1 MTAATPIPLAA
12 ASSNGRALW
21 YLTRGT
27 GVVALLLL
35 TSVVVLGIVNSVRWS
50 SDAWPRFVLQ
60 RVHRNL
66 SLLAVVFVC
75 IHVASSVIDAFAPI
89 RWIDAVLPF
98 ASPYRPLWLGLG
110 AVAFDL
116 ILALVATSL
125 LRARI
130 GHRSWRAVHWLAY
143 ACWPVALLHGLGTGT
158 DAKQTWMLALDV
170 LCLLAVLG
178 ATWWRL
184 GAGQPVW
191 TAARRG
197 ALAATLLV
205 PLGISVWA
213 VAGPLHAGWARTA
226 GTPTNLLALGS
237 STATRSTGSRST
249 SSGRR
254 LPSQARFDGSFSRSG
269 PANDGTVQVDLKG
282 RLSGSLSLGL
292 TIDLHGVAE
301 SGGGLAV
308 QGGSVALGTVSDPRA
323 FTGAVQGIDDGR
335 IRATLTDAGGTRIQ
349 LTAGIEVSGAS
360 ATGEVWMAA
369 ATSLGGT
376 GDGE

>member
-1 MTAATPIPLAA
+1 MTAGIAIPLAD

-35 TSVVVLGIVNSVRWS
+35 TSVVVLGIVNSLRWS

-60 RVHRNL
+60 RLHRNL
-66 SLLAVVFVC
+66 SLLAVVFICV
-75 IHVASSVIDAFAPI
+75 HVASSVIDAFAPL

-98 ASPYRPLWLGLG
+98 AARYRPLWLGLG
-110 AVAFDL
+110 TVAFDL

-143 ACWPVALLHGLGTGT
+143 ACWPVALLHGLGTGS

-170 LCLLAVLG
+170 LTLLAVLG

-184 GAGQPVW
+184 GAGQPAW
-191 TAARRG
+191 TSARRS

-205 PLGISVWA
+205 PLGISIWA
-213 VAGPLHAGWARTA
+213 VAGPLHSGWARTA
-226 GTPTNLLALGS
+226 GTPANLLAGGS
-237 STATRSTGSRST
+237 STATRSVEGRST
-249 SSGRR
+249 SSARR
-254 LPSQARFDGSFSRSG
+254 LPSQARFDGSFSQSG
-269 PANDGTVQVDLKG
+269 PANDGTVRVDLRG
-282 RLSGSLSLGL
+282 RLSGSLPLGL
-292 TIDLHGVAE
+292 TIDLHGVPE
-301 SGGGLAV
+301 SGGGLSV

-335 IRATLTDAGGTRIQ
+335 IRATLADATGTQIQ
-349 LTAGIEVSGAS
+349 LTAGIQISGAS
-360 ATGEVWMAA
+360 ATGEVWMSPS
-369 ATSLGGT
+369 SLGGT

>member
-1 MTAATPIPLAA
+1 MTAGIAIPLAD

-35 TSVVVLGIVNSVRWS
+35 TSVVVLGIVNSLRWS

-60 RVHRNL
+60 RLHRNL
-66 SLLAVVFVC
+66 SLLAVVFICV
-75 IHVASSVIDAFAPI
+75 HVASSVIDAFAPL

-98 ASPYRPLWLGLG
+98 AARYRPLWLGLG
-110 AVAFDL
+110 TVAFDL

-143 ACWPVALLHGLGTGT
+143 ACWPVALLHGLGTGS

-170 LCLLAVLG
+170 LTLLAVLG

-184 GAGQPVW
+184 GAGQPAW
-191 TAARRG
+191 TSARRS

-205 PLGISVWA
+205 PLGISIWA
-213 VAGPLHAGWARTA
+213 VAGPLHSGWARTA
-226 GTPTNLLALGS
+226 GTPANLLAGGS
-237 STATRSTGSRST
+237 STATRSVEGRST
-249 SSGRR
+249 SSARR
-254 LPSQARFDGSFSRSG
+254 LPSQARFDGSFSQSS
-269 PANDGTVQVDLKG
+269 PANDGTVRVDLRG
-282 RLSGSLSLGL
+282 RLSGSLPLGL
-292 TIDLHGVAE
+292 TIDLHGVPE
-301 SGGGLAV
+301 SGGGLSV

-335 IRATLTDAGGTRIQ
+335 IRATLADATGTQIQ
-349 LTAGIEVSGAS
+349 LTAGIQISGAS
-360 ATGEVWMAA
+360 ATGEVWMSPS
-369 ATSLGGT
+369 SLGGT